1 MKLKN
6 AFKEIRNGYNIN
18 NSKVVDENSKKY
30 KTLIKDSILYTN
42 IIPSRL
48 VEKSFTGVDEKYFL
62 HDRDI
67 LIFIKKP
74 YRVGTYRFGDKL
86 DIIIPNNFVILRG
99 INMDYYSFIFVANY
113 LEKVGIKKY
122 VEDNNITGN
131 LTVELIE
138 DIELPDIPKEKQMT
152 ISSLLNLINERSAI
166 YSNILDNDE
175 IIKDYAI
182 NSVIG
187 EKND

>member
-1 MKLKN
+1 
-6 AFKEIRNGYNIN
+6 
-18 NSKVVDENSKKY
+18 
-30 KTLIKDSILYTN
+30 
-42 IIPSRL
+42 
-48 VEKSFTGVDEKYFL
+48 
-62 HDRDI
+62 
-67 LIFIKKP
+67 
-74 YRVGTYRFGDKL
+74 
-86 DIIIPNNFVILRG
+86 
-99 INMDYYSFIFVANY
+99 MDYYSFIFVANY